1 MGINNFIYN
10 PKDTAGQEK
19 FNALAPI
26 YYRDAKGAIL
36 VYDVSI
42 AETFKRV
49 QKWVAELKTFNK
61 NTIIVVAGNKID
73 LKIHFENEK
82 EISQK
87 YVKDENLK
95 HFYTSAKTGEG
106 LDEIF
111 EYITK
116 QIAEV
121 SFSKNSGH
129 SNIKS
134 GGKKLQIRKSGM
146 IDGTQKEGGCC
157 K

>member
-1 MGINNFIYN
+1 MGKFKILKL
-10 PKDTAGQEK
+10 KDTAGQEK

-36 VYDVSI
+36 VYDVSN
-42 AETFKRV
+42 EDTFKRV

-61 NTIIVVAGNKID
+61 NTVIALAGNKID
-73 LKIHFENEK
+73 LKFHFENEK
-82 EISQK
+82 QISMK
-87 YVKDENLK
+87 YIQEQNLK

-116 QIAEV
+116 EIAEATI
-121 SFSKNSGH
+121 NTNNLQ
-129 SNIKS
+129 SNLKT
-134 GGKKLQIRKSGM
+134 GVKKLQVRKAGM
-146 IDGTQKEGGCC
+146 PDNLEKEGCC

>member
-1 MGINNFIYN
+1 M
-10 PKDTAGQEK
+10 
-19 FNALAPI
+19 API

-42 AETFKRV
+42 ADTFKRV
-49 QKWVAELKTFNK
+49 QKWATELKTFNK
-61 NTIIVVAGNKID
+61 NTIIAVAGNKID
-73 LKIHFENEK
+73 LKIHFENER

-87 YVKDENLK
+87 YCEEENLK

-111 EYITK
+111 EYISK
-116 QIAEV
+116 EIAES
-121 SFSKNSGH
+121 SFNKAKGQ

-134 GGKKLQIRKSGM
+134 GVKKLQVRKSGM
-146 IDGTQKEGGCC
+146 IDATHKDGGCC